1 MKWNGLRNF
10 LHILVKTIKTIVL
23 IVIVLLLN
31 IFYSFLNTME
41 YIFIGEY
48 LEGRIIYASVY
59 LLLVLSL
66 FSSMLIFGVLVSI
79 IITIQLYHSMMTVL
93 DW

>member
-1 MKWNGLRNF
+1 MKWNGLRTF
-10 LHILVKTIKTIVL
+10 LHILIKMVRTIVL
-23 IVIVLLLN
+23 IVIVLLFN
-31 IFYSFLNTME
+31 IYYSFLNTME